1 MEQNLTERYLTLSEI
16 FYHYD
21 LYGSYLAAAVT
32 TGVMIVVSSVLLFLS
47 GDNIRRKNGNK
58 TS

>member
-1 MEQNLTERYLTLSEI
+1 MFWDKISPL
-16 FYHYD
+16 YD

-32 TGVMIVVSSVLLFLS
+32 TGVMIVVSSVLMFLS
-47 GDNIRRKNGNK
+47 GDNTGRKNGNK

>member
-1 MEQNLTERYLTLSEI
+1 MFWDKISPLY
-16 FYHYD
+16 Y

-32 TGVMIVVSSVLLFLS
+32 TGVMIVVSSVLMILS
-47 GDNIRRKNGNK
+47 GDNTGRENGNK